1 MSLKDFENNKYYKYI
16 STMGER
22 AVVYNKR
29 IDKELNLFDEL
40 NDNERIMLK
49 KIFIKLLNEL
59 DNVK

>member
-29 IDKELNLFDEL
+29 IDKELNLFNEL

>member
-29 IDKELNLFDEL
+29 IDKELNLFNEL

-49 KIFIKLLNEL
+49 KIFIKLLNQL